1 MRRLA
6 RIGLLSGF
14 VSVLALSLLQAIPG
28 ESRAAP
34 NEQPA
39 GDDMPY
45 AVEDFNYPNADKIF
59 AEKGITLK
67 RGDGHITLASC
78 VSEQGLLEVWS
89 RKNEKVCFRV
99 TGNSGYLTLE
109 IPQVFGF
116 KGNDYQ
122 TTVDMT
128 VVDTGEEKSF
138 DIRKNTWTPV
148 GETADTGGDN
158 HTLVEIST
166 KK

>member
-1 MRRLA
+1 
-6 RIGLLSGF
+6 
-14 VSVLALSLLQAIPG
+14 
-28 ESRAAP
+28 
-34 NEQPA
+34 
-39 GDDMPY
+39 MPY
-45 AVEDFNYPNADKIF
+45 AVEDLNYPNADKVF
-59 AEKGITLK
+59 AETGIKLK

-78 VSEQGLLEVWS
+78 GSEQGLLEVWS
-89 RKNEKVCFRV
+89 RKNNKVCFRA

-109 IPQVFGF
+109 IPKVFAF

-128 VVDTGEEKSF
+128 VAETGEEKSF
-138 DIRKNTWTPV
+138 NVRKNAWTPV
-148 GETADTGGDN
+148 GETADNVGDA